1 MNVTQDS
8 GLKVLNKVIGV
19 DNLLSFYAKVPTEA
33 EKSKKHTNYLWFW
46 GVTLIGTITLAF
58 VFIMLGTLLHN
69 RKSFIAISFACSGAF
84 IVEVLLFI
92 LWSLF
97 DDSYETNTDISI
109 TTDKAKKFTKDTVSL
124 LFGYTANGDTY
135 TLITDKQKKLFNQIS
150 NLLMFCYLIGKSQ
163 DADNI
168 VNSFTHLQA
177 AKKALVQAY
186 IADAL
191 GYDTTKEIKVEYKRE
206 LFQIRDQLYKLC
218 LGDINKLIFVLF
230 KHNQFD
236 YLPKDL
242 QKKYVKNY
250 NNKLLADLKQDC
262 DIN

>member
-19 DNLLSFYAKVPTEA
+19 DNLLPLYTKLPTKTG
-33 EKSKKHTNYLWFW
+33 KSKKHTNYLWFW

-58 VFIMLGTLLHN
+58 VFIMLGTLIHN
-69 RKSFIAISFACSGAF
+69 QKSFIAISFACSGTF
-84 IVEVLLFI
+84 MVEVPLFI
-92 LWSLF
+92 LWLLF
-97 DDSYETNTDISI
+97 DNSYETNI
-109 TTDKAKKFTKDTVSL
+109 DKAKKFTRDTVSL

-150 NLLMFCYLIGKSQ
+150 NLLTFCYLIGKSQ

-168 VNSFTHLQA
+168 VNSFTHLFA
-177 AKKALVQAY
+177 IKKALVQAY

-191 GYDTTKEIKVEYKRE
+191 DYNTTKEIKAEYQRE
-206 LFQIRDQLYKLC
+206 LLQIRDQLYKLC
-218 LGDINKLIFVLF
+218 SGDIGKLIFELF

-236 YLPKDL
+236 YLPKSL
-242 QKKYVKNY
+242 QKEHVKDY
-250 NNKLLADLKQDC
+250 NNKLLADLKQNC

>member
-19 DNLLSFYAKVPTEA
+19 NNLLPFYAKVPIEA

-97 DDSYETNTDISI
+97 DDSYETSTDISI

-150 NLLMFCYLIGKSQ
+150 NLLMFCYLIDKSQ

-186 IADAL
+186 IVDAL
-191 GYDTTKEIKVEYKRE
+191 GYDTYKRE
-206 LFQIRDQLYKLC
+206 LLQIRDQLYKLC
-218 LGDINKLIFVLF
+218 SGDIGKLIFELF

-236 YLPKDL
+236 YLPKSL
-242 QKKYVKNY
+242 QKEHVKDY
-250 NNKLLADLKQDC
+250 NNKLLADLKQDR
-262 DIN
+262 DID